1 MTEYGSG
8 QLPIERVD
16 CTSAD
21 DFLEKTSPWGPFFRQ
36 ESVQYLLL
44 LPWVFRGHSNS
55 NWPLEP
61 KAFRPGTEMLTAEL
75 SRWEPIRGRTHRPSN
90 FDQALAEMHTLRAFY
105 LLADQE
111 GLSIPE
117 DSQTL
122 RAHMLDPWN
131 YLIMLQ
137 REKMAWP
144 PAELLSLAG
153 LAQHQGL
160 PTRLLDWSYNVSVAT
175 YFACVDAAKDWAR
188 LETKKVGR
196 LTKQQRLRR
205 DGGRMEVWALN
216 LYMTTPHKG
225 VELEKAPFVSLTAP
239 GAGNENLRA
248 QQGLFTLD
256 NPTHFRWDSAADVEP
271 MDQKIL
277 RHDGFTQPVLRRFQ
291 LEIRHAA
298 HLLTLL
304 ARARITG
311 AKFFPGYPGVMKALE
326 ERKWRILAGRA

>member
-1 MTEYGSG
+1 MNEDGSH
-8 QLPIERVD
+8 PSAIEPVF
-16 CTSAD
+16 CQSAD
-21 DFLEKTSPWGPFFRQ
+21 EFLEKTSPWGPFFRH
-36 ESVQYLLL
+36 ESVQFLS

-55 NWPLEP
+55 YWSLQP
-61 KAFRPGTEMLTAEL
+61 KAFRIDTEMLTAEL
-75 SRWEPIRGRTHRPSN
+75 SRWEPIREHKSQPTS

-117 DSQTL
+117 DSQML

-131 YLIMLQ
+131 YLIALQ
-137 REKMAWP
+137 KEDAAWP
-144 PAELLSLAG
+144 PSELLSLAG

-160 PTRLLDWSYNVSVAT
+160 PTRLLDWSYNASVAT
-175 YFACVDAAKDWAR
+175 YFACVDAAEEWAGLQSR
-188 LETKKVGR
+188 R
-196 LTKQQRLRR
+196 LTEKQRLRR
-205 DGGRMEVWALN
+205 DNGRLEVWALN
-216 LYMTTPHKG
+216 LYMTTPYDG
-225 VELEKAPFVSLTAP
+225 VGLDEAPFVSVTTP

-248 QQGLFTLD
+248 QHGLFTLD
-256 NPTHFRWDSAADVEP
+256 NPRHFSWNTVAEVEP

-277 RHDGFTQPVLRRFQ
+277 RRQDRFTQPVLRRFQ

-304 ARARITG
+304 ARERITG
-311 AKFFPGYPGVMKALE
+311 AKFFPGYPGVMKALY